1 MTLSKN
7 ISYAKPRNHAI
18 DIMKGLTILLVIVGH
33 EQRLPQWVID
43 SIYSFHMPLFFI
55 VAGYFYKPS
64 TEYTKRIAKDTKRL
78 ILPYLAVML
87 VVTAYIFIVHI
98 VFKPG
103 GDIVFWQSL
112 WACLYPTNL
121 RHHLDVARSVPVWFL
136 LALFWCRQIYNF
148 IYCSFKRTRYVWII
162 IISVGILLFNDFIR
176 IDLPLAFSQG
186 CSAMIFY
193 FGGGMYRIV
202 ISKQS
207 DPKFLSILNSFLFF
221 FVVLAIWIFTVAN
234 SSLDIM
240 TLKYTPYFMVIVGAF
255 SGTFIVY
262 RISKWLYIY
271 NSPSL
276 VIRFLE
282 WAGINSMTI
291 LCVHSVFRTI
301 PIMAIA
307 SSWNVSLSL
316 LLNISLCCGCSY
328 LCGKSRMLRS
338 LLQIKQ

>member
-193 FGGGMYRIV
+193 FGGVCI
-202 ISKQS
+202 
-207 DPKFLSILNSFLFF
+207 
-221 FVVLAIWIFTVAN
+221 
-234 SSLDIM
+234 
-240 TLKYTPYFMVIVGAF
+240 
-255 SGTFIVY
+255 
-262 RISKWLYIY
+262 
-271 NSPSL
+271 
-276 VIRFLE
+276 E
-282 WAGINSMTI
+282 
-291 LCVHSVFRTI
+291 
-301 PIMAIA
+301 
-307 SSWNVSLSL
+307 
-316 LLNISLCCGCSY
+316 
-328 LCGKSRMLRS
+328 
-338 LLQIKQ
+338 